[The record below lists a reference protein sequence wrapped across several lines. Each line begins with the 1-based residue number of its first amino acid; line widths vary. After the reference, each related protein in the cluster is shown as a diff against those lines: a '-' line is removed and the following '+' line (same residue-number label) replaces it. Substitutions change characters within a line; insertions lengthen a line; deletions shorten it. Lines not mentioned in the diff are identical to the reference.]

1 MKILLRRKV
10 VIFALSLLFC
20 LVLISILAPVISPFD
35 PQELDPMNRLQSP
48 NSSHWFGT
56 DSFGQDV
63 LSRVL
68 WGARL
73 SLLTGTAITSI
84 ALICGIPL
92 GVISGYYTKLG
103 LILMRV
109 VDGLMAF
116 PSIMLA
122 LAFMAI
128 LGKPGLIN
136 VIIAVGTVYTPR
148 MARII
153 YGSTLQLRESGYV
166 EAARALGAGD
176 LRILLRHIVINLL
189 SPVIVQATFTFA
201 FSMLEVA
208 VLDFLGV
215 GVPPHIPSW
224 GTMINE
230 GQVFIQRAPWVII
243 FPGIFLALTVLSLNL
258 VGDALRDQLDPKLR
272 HAL

>member
-1 MKILLRRKV
+1 
-10 VIFALSLLFC
+10 
-20 LVLISILAPVISPFD
+20 
-35 PQELDPMNRLQSP
+35 
-48 NSSHWFGT
+48 
-56 DSFGQDV
+56 
-63 LSRVL
+63 
-68 WGARL
+68 
-73 SLLTGTAITSI
+73 
-84 ALICGIPL
+84 
-92 GVISGYYTKLG
+92 
-103 LILMRV
+103 MRV

-128 LGKPGLIN
+128 LGKPSLIN

-215 GVPPHIPSW
+215 GVPPYIPSW
-224 GTMINE
+224 GAMINE